1 MLLITGGWQP
11 PNTSAHA
18 LVVDSEV
25 WLFRSRLMQAF
36 GNKITGLWQQLPLW
50 QKRPRQ
56 PAASLIGC
64 CSQWGAVKWRK
75 TKLIPAA
82 ATADNNW
89 EQRIFLL
96 NMEGGMKKRKE
107 NEMAFFFFTGKDLMV
122 SFLSPLAIKWD
133 KTTQKEN
140 STDFYSSC
148 KKRQRSRSSF
158 LTLSFQKGSR
168 FPFLWLLIAAFF
180 WLQQPNRLIAEPLLF
195 QLLLIDSQVC
205 VSHSV
210 QPPSQEQICSSWR
223 WK

>member
-1 MLLITGGWQP
+1 MR
-11 PNTSAHA
+11 S
-18 LVVDSEV
+18 SEV
-25 WLFRSRLMQAF
+25 KKNKAHSSRCH
-36 GNKITGLWQQLPLW
+36 GRQQLRAKNLF
-50 QKRPRQ
+50 
-56 PAASLIGC
+56 I
-64 CSQWGAVKWRK
+64 
-75 TKLIPAA
+75 
-82 ATADNNW
+82 
-89 EQRIFLL
+89 EY
-96 NMEGGMKKRKE
+96 GGGHEEKKRE
-107 NEMAFFFFTGKDLMV
+107 WDGFFFFFTGKDLTV

-140 STDFYSSC
+140 SADFYSSC

-210 QPPSQEQICSSWR
+210 QPPSQEQIYSSWR